1 MTEEIKRSRRRSVSG
16 IVTSSKMDKTIVVE
30 LKRTVMHPQFKKYVR
45 RRSRY
50 HAHDE
55 KNEAGLGDRVEIVE
69 TRPISKTKCFRLV
82 KILAKARIPESTPTV
97 ESIESQG
104 SGD

>member
-1 MTEEIKRSRRRSVSG
+1 MTEEIKRNRRRSVSG

-50 HAHDE
+50 RAHDE

-69 TRPISKTKCFRLV
+69 TRPLSKTKCFRLV